1 MQPSNAWWADCVRL
15 DAMKYRCLLLAIYL
29 YVVLSGCRSKEPI
42 RSQPTIEEAQPLA
55 SVVRM
60 GDAAAGSQLLSG
72 FGAVEANS
80 WRWSGPQFAVALG
93 VPPGAKQ
100 TGAALALEFSLPDVS
115 IKTLKQLT
123 VSAVAGDVSLA
134 AETYSTPGAH
144 TYSRDIPASA
154 FKSEPL
160 QVRFN
165 VDKFLKPE
173 GDNRQLSL
181 VVTSVELKSK

>member
-1 MQPSNAWWADCVRL
+1 VRL
-15 DAMKYRCLLLAIYL
+15 DAMKYGYLLLAAYPCA
-29 YVVLSGCRSKEPI
+29 VLSGCKSSDPI
-42 RSQPTIEEAQPLA
+42 RPQRTIEEARPLA

-60 GDAAAGSQLLSG
+60 DDVAAGAQLLSG
-72 FGAVEANS
+72 FGAIEANS
-80 WRWSGPQFAVALG
+80 WRWTGPQFAVALG

-100 TGAALALEFSLPDVS
+100 NGGALALEFTLPDVS
-115 IKTLKQLT
+115 INALKQLT
-123 VSAVAGDVSLA
+123 ISGMAGDVSLA
-134 AETYSTPGAH
+134 PETYSTVGAH

-173 GDNRQLSL
+173 GDYRHLSL
-181 VVTSVELKSK
+181 VVTSIELKSK